1 MTIVVVIVYPTIAP
15 TQLLT
20 TMTTTR
26 GNCPFPNTSYQ
37 QIHSQLMHFN
47 YIL

>member
-20 TMTTTR
+20 TMTTTTEVTA
-26 GNCPFPNTSYQ
+26 PFLTLATSRS
-37 QIHSQLMHFN
+37 IVN
-47 YIL
+47 